1 MITEWIIGTAYA
13 AGAAH
18 DGHGGGTSGSFPP
31 FDGATF
37 GPQLFWL
44 AVMFGLLYYLMSRV
58 ALPRVGKILEDRA
71 NTISKDLDAA
81 ASMQKK
87 AQDASASYDQA
98 LAKAKAN
105 AQAIADA
112 ARQKAAQESD
122 AKRKQIEADLAAKL
136 AAAEATIADTK
147 AKAMTSVE
155 GIASD
160 AASAIIQRFVGNMPD
175 GKELAAALTSAMSRP

>member
-13 AGAAH
+13 AGAASDAH
-18 DGHGGGTSGSFPP
+18 ESGKTGSFPP

-71 NTISKDLDAA
+71 NTISKDLDSA

-87 AQDASASYDQA
+87 AQEASANYDQA
-98 LAKAKAN
+98 LAKARAN
-105 AQAIADA
+105 AQTIADT

-122 AKRKQIEADLAAKL
+122 AQRKRIEADLAAKL
-136 AAAEATIADTK
+136 AAAETTIADTK
-147 AKAMTSVE
+147 ARAMTNVE

-160 AASAIIQRFVGNMPD
+160 AASAIIQRLVGNAPD
-175 GKELAAALTSAMSRP
+175 SKELAVALTSAMSRS